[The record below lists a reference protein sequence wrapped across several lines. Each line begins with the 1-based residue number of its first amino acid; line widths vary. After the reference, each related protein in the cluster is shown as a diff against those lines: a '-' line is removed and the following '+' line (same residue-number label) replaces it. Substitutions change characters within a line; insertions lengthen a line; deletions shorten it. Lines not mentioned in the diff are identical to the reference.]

1 MYCSDLESSNWNDHL
16 SKWMFRVPGLIIR
29 QFEVHFSPYQ
39 SMVIISSTQIQC
51 DLGTL
56 LKTLVFFIVGTSSDV
71 ILYEGN
77 LSLTF
82 TKCTVK
88 QCLGKT
94 QNVVIRSENPP
105 RMPKPLTFFRNLHG
119 QFAYRYTPSY
129 HVPTSARFDDFC
141 YFTWMAESL
150 WYQLVVGKH
159 PGLISHGWPSV
170 KTRVSWRRGRIQESV
185 WGRWPWSLALLR
197 MGILDKNRMEKRG
210 RRNVGGVDFVCVA
223 HKESEGKP

>member
-1 MYCSDLESSNWNDHL
+1 MHCEAVFRQDSKCGDWIRDSPQNAQTIDVFSEFGMDNW
-16 SKWMFRVPGLIIR
+16 P
-29 QFEVHFSPYQ
+29 
-39 SMVIISSTQIQC
+39 
-51 DLGTL
+51 
-56 LKTLVFFIVGTSSDV
+56 
-71 ILYEGN
+71 
-77 LSLTF
+77 
-82 TKCTVK
+82 
-88 QCLGKT
+88 
-94 QNVVIRSENPP
+94 
-105 RMPKPLTFFRNLHG
+105 
-119 QFAYRYTPSY
+119 RYTPSY